1 MPAAHAGHVIL
12 LHGIWMR
19 GPALLALERR
29 LRGAGFATSRFEY
42 ASVFGTPATAI
53 ARLRRQMRAQLD
65 QPLHLLGHSLGGLLA
80 IGACRDAEGLPVGR
94 ILCLGSPLAGSAVAR
109 EVVRWP
115 GGSRVL
121 GGARE
126 VLLAGAGALPA
137 GRDVGVIA
145 GTLGRGLGRIAGG
158 LSRPHDGT
166 VAVGETRVDGLADH
180 LQLDVSHTGMLF
192 DARVADQAI
201 AFLRNGRFVA
211 GSTEHAGHGVR

>member
-1 MPAAHAGHVIL
+1 MAPAHAGHVIL

-53 ARLRRQMRAQLD
+53 ARLRRQMRALLD
-65 QPLHLLGHSLGGLLA
+65 QPVHLLGHSLGGLLA
-80 IGACRDAEGLPVGR
+80 IAACNDAAGLPAGR

-115 GGSRVL
+115 GGARVL

-126 VLLAGAGALPA
+126 VLLAGAGALPV
-137 GRDVGVIA
+137 GRDVAVIA

-166 VAVGETRVDGLADH
+166 VAVAETRVDGLTDH
-180 LQLDVSHTGMLF
+180 LQMQVSHSGMLF
-192 DARVADQAI
+192 DAQVAGQAI
-201 AFLRNGRFVA
+201 AFLRDGRFVV
-211 GSTEHAGHGVR
+211 GRTESPGYGVR